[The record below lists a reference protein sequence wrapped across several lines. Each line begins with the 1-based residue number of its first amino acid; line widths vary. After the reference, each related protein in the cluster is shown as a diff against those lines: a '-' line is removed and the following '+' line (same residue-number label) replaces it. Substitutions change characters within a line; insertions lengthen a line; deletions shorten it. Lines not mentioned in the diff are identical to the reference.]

1 MFRGDKNIVEI
12 KDYTETDQEF
22 IIYLE
27 KCNDAKFL
35 EYTIEEKKKEIR
47 DERLLKHLAKSIL
60 LGMKKIHSMGFVHA
74 DMKPANLLLHREES
88 NSMPEVKICD
98 FGVSQIML
106 KTEAGF
112 EKALMKDRS
121 GTAGYMAPEIK
132 TNNTL
137 VGPEIDVWAFG
148 VILYEM
154 AVAYKPT
161 QVRRY
166 QYKDGPIPFRARDWK
181 HL

>member
-1 MFRGDKNIVEI
+1 MKN
-12 KDYTETDQEF
+12 
-22 IIYLE
+22 
-27 KCNDAKFL
+27 
-35 EYTIEEKKKEIR
+35 
-47 DERLLKHLAKSIL
+47 
-60 LGMKKIHSMGFVHA
+60 IHSMGFVHA
-74 DMKPANLLLHREES
+74 DLKPANLLLHREEA
-88 NSMPEVKICD
+88 NSLQYVKICD

-106 KTEAGF
+106 KTEKGY

-166 QYKDGPIPFRARDWK
+166 QYSQGPIPFVARDWK
-181 HL
+181 HLENKGADIQDLIIKCLNMNPEERITVDQALAHSWLSPPIIDINKQEQI